1 MKKIW
6 NRILMT
12 AAAVVMAGSWTIPAQ
27 GAYVSF
33 PVSGGGVV
41 IAGGSG
47 LDGLE
52 NWKDLADRI
61 GAVLGKTAETGSPGG
76 RKSRRSRTG
85 LGRRRSRT
93 GLGRRRSGPPGDAG
107 GAEPARDPGPARL
120 RGRREQWMSS
130 PWK

>member
-1 MKKIW
+1 MKKIR

-61 GAVLGKTAETGSPGG
+61 GAVLGEAAREAGRAGDPELAWDAGDPGPAWDAG
-76 RKSRRSRTG
+76 DP
-85 LGRRRSRT
+85 
-93 GLGRRRSGPPGDAG
+93 GPPGDAG

-120 RGRREQWMSS
+120 RGDGNSG
-130 PWK
+130 